1 MEKKAFRE
9 RTINDFLDDLGS
21 RSPAPGGGAA
31 AGLLGAQACA
41 LAEMVCHLTESNKNY
56 AQFHEKAGEYA
67 AVFNMARSI
76 FLDLM
81 DEDAANFLELMET
94 LRSIRNL
101 PLEERQ
107 EKQLEAF
114 KKAIAVPRQMAQ
126 TMSELLPSFTNLLLK
141 GNKNALSD
149 SIMAAQS
156 AIACIQ
162 ANHCL
167 NLGEFCF
174 SQPHIRIQE
183 VADLALPV
191 APQPP
196 SQRRKPRVSPAYR
209 PPIRPKE
216 IRPQVS
222 FFDPKHPLYQKAVV
236 FTGELSID
244 RREAMQRAVNVGAVI
259 KTAVSRKT
267 DFLVVGRQYDGPG
280 GTATVSNKE
289 EKARAI
295 LAEGKSNLCL
305 LTEAEFFRLL
315 QGSLHHTLPAEPRAA
330 ATKP

>member
-162 ANHCL
+162 SSIINVKI
-167 NLGEFCF
+167 NMKYIDDEFYEHEMKDTIT
-174 SQPHIRIQE
+174 SWE
-183 VADLALPV
+183 
-191 APQPP
+191 
-196 SQRRKPRVSPAYR
+196 
-209 PPIRPKE
+209 
-216 IRPQVS
+216 
-222 FFDPKHPLYQKAVV
+222 
-236 FTGELSID
+236 
-244 RREAMQRAVNVGAVI
+244 N
-259 KTAVSRKT
+259 AVS
-267 DFLVVGRQYDGPG
+267 
-280 GTATVSNKE
+280 
-289 EKARAI
+289 AI
-295 LAEGKSNLCL
+295 DAV
-305 LTEAEFFRLL
+305 LTYQVDL
-315 QGSLHHTLPAEPRAA
+315 
-330 ATKP
+330 